1 MKVAAVNTRLDTYM
15 HHLSESARA
24 MWKGRLMAIIDQPNV
39 LFCVQ
44 KCADTNILPFYFHAP
59 SLPHNAIDLLK
70 SSAQAPT
77 ASADLTHC
85 PRFFHSQLALLAY
98 ETP

>member
-39 LFCVQ
+39 FFLRSEMCRCEHSAFLFSSP
-44 KCADTNILPFYFHAP
+44 LPSTQCY
-59 SLPHNAIDLLK
+59 
-70 SSAQAPT
+70 
-77 ASADLTHC
+77 
-85 PRFFHSQLALLAY
+85 
-98 ETP
+98 